1 MAKLVGVLVDAG
13 EVGAAQS
20 FVDSGS
26 SDLSMMVAATPATN
40 HSGESGWR
48 FAMI

>member
-1 MAKLVGVLVDAG
+1 MAKLVDVLVDAG

-26 SDLSMMVAATPATN
+26 GDLSMMVAATPATI
-40 HSGESGWR
+40 HPGEHGIVI
-48 FAMI
+48 AMI